1 MSLWIPSRRPSSELL
16 DDPALPS
23 GEMAAS
29 LRDIARVDR
38 AWGGSGILARWLLA
52 QGPVGDRRPA
62 SVLDLGAGSALPAR
76 RLRRHLAEAGID
88 ARVFALDLQW
98 RHLAAG
104 ARMDGREPLPGIAAD
119 AFHLPLPAGSVDWVV
134 ATLLLHHF
142 SPGELSELLQE
153 IRRVARLG
161 FALLDLRRHRAPLAF
176 VAVAGRFAFQ
186 SRVSVHDGIASVRQ
200 AYTPQEL
207 RAIVSRSA
215 PRAIVER
222 IFPFRI
228 LVSSSE
234 CSTPN
239 PRA

>member
-1 MSLWIPSRRPSSELL
+1 MVPSRRPATEWL
-16 DDPALPS
+16 DDPALPV
-23 GEMAAS
+23 GDMTES
-29 LRDIARVDR
+29 LGDLAGVDR
-38 AWGGSGILARWLLA
+38 AWGGSSILARWLLA
-52 QGPVGDRRPA
+52 RIPSRETRPA
-62 SVLDLGAGSALPAR
+62 SILDVGAGSALPTR

-104 ARMDGREPLPGIAAD
+104 ARMEDREPLPGLAAD
-119 AFHLPLPAGSVDWVV
+119 AFRLPLPAGSVDWVV

-142 SPGELSELLQE
+142 SPDELSKLFLE

-161 FALLDLRRHRAPLAF
+161 FALVDLRRHRAPLAF

-200 AYTPQEL
+200 AYTPEEL
-207 RAIVSRSA
+207 RPIVSPVA
-215 PRAIVER
+215 PRAKVER
-222 IFPFRI
+222 VFPFRI

-234 CSTPN
+234 HSSLETP
-239 PRA
+239 

>member
-1 MSLWIPSRRPSSELL
+1 VSWWIPPRRPGREWL
-16 DDPALPS
+16 DDPALS
-23 GEMAAS
+23 SDDMAES
-29 LRDIARVDR
+29 LGDIARVDR
-38 AWGGSGILARWLLA
+38 AWGGSSILARWLLA
-52 QGPVGDRRPA
+52 RIPSRERRPA
-62 SVLDLGAGSALPAR
+62 SILDLGAGSALPAR
-76 RLRRHLAEAGID
+76 RLRRRLAEAGID

-104 ARMDGREPLPGIAAD
+104 ARMDGREPLPGLAAD
-119 AFHLPLPAGSVDWVV
+119 AFRLPLPAGSVDWVV

-142 SPGELSELLQE
+142 SPGELAELFVE

-200 AYTPQEL
+200 AYTPEEL
-207 RAIVSRSA
+207 RAIVSPSA
-215 PRAIVER
+215 PRARVER
-222 IFPFRI
+222 VFPFRI

-234 CSTPN
+234 PSTLDPL
-239 PRA
+239 